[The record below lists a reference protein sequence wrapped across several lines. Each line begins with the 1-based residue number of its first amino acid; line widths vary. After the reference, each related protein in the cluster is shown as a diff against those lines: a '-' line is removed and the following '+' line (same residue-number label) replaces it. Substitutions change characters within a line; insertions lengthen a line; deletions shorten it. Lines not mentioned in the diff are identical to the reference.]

1 MTSVRSILP
10 VAEELGELEEVPFS
24 LAYVTEAMRQFG
36 KAARAQQLYLANNPM
51 HARAIESVRGSFA
64 ALWSQTDSL
73 DLSITESEFRWL
85 GHTVMEE
92 PGRTSDSIPWLFY
105 KDGIRELTL
114 TQGVENDELGV
125 LLELLQRTRLAPADG
140 DDLLTLLWEHEFA
153 KLRYRYVE
161 IAADAG
167 QPLATQSHERG
178 ERILSPR
185 AVESGEEG
193 ALASSST
200 ARMDDYDPTP
210 YFLDERE
217 IDYLQ
222 REIRTDFSSDLRSPV
237 VAALLDTYERETDPT
252 VREEIAGILDQFL
265 LLMLSLM
272 HFRTAA
278 YIVREAKVAAGRASR
293 IMESE
298 SERLLAL
305 SSRLSEPDA
314 LGQLLTALE
323 QTSLRPPQNDL
334 HELFSELQPQVLE
347 TVLRWIGRTGNAELR
362 ALLESAAS
370 RIASS
375 HTAELVRLISS
386 EHDVVAV
393 EAIRRAGA
401 MRAAAAVPALSR
413 TITHGPSEMR
423 MGAVTA
429 LVQIGSPGAMQA
441 LERALDDEDSD
452 VRISAVRVLGSSG
465 YAAAVPRIEAKLR
478 NRELREGGLA
488 EKMAFFES
496 YGILTGDA
504 GIDFLDGILN
514 SRRFLGKREP
524 SEIRACAAVALGKI
538 GTQPALKA
546 LERSANDRD
555 VIVRNAVSR
564 AARGD

>member
-1 MTSVRSILP
+1 MTSLPSIIP
-10 VAEELGELEEVPFS
+10 VDEELEELPFP
-24 LAYVTEAMRQFG
+24 LASVTEAMRQFG

-73 DLSITESEFRWL
+73 DLTITESEFRWL
-85 GHTVMEE
+85 GHTVLEE

-114 TQGVENDELGV
+114 TQGVENEELGL

-161 IAADAG
+161 SAADAG

-178 ERILSPR
+178 ERIPSPR
-185 AVESGEEG
+185 SVESSEE
-193 ALASSST
+193 AVLVSSST
-200 ARMDDYDPTP
+200 VHMDDYDPTP

-222 REIRTDFSSDLRSPV
+222 REIRTDFSSDLRSSV

-278 YIVREAKVAAGRASR
+278 YIVREAKVAAGRASS
-293 IMESE
+293 IMGSE

-305 SSRLSEPDA
+305 SSRMSEPDA

-323 QTSLRPPQNDL
+323 ETSLRPPQNDL
-334 HELFSELQPQVLE
+334 HELFSELQPHVLE

-375 HTAELVRLISS
+375 HTAQLVRLISS

-393 EAIRRAGA
+393 EAMRRAGA

-465 YAAAVPRIEAKLR
+465 YAAAVPRIESKLR

-496 YGILTGDA
+496 YGMLTGDA

-546 LERSANDRD
+546 LERSAHDRD

-564 AARGD
+564 AAKGD